1 MVVVSDITYR
11 CEIPQKK
18 LEFNN
23 CNIANLA
30 VIT

>member
-23 CNIANLA
+23 YNIDNLTA
-30 VIT
+30 VT